1 MYAIYILCI
10 NQSIN
15 LSIYQAINRYIVQ
28 FTKYYT
34 MSMYLSGVI

>member
-1 MYAIYILCI
+1 MYAIYIMY
-10 NQSIN
+10 QSIN